1 MIKPKHMIYFPFAEG
16 KEVPLYP
23 TTIRPGRDEA
33 FGSSPSRSYLALQPG
48 QRDEPGP
55 GLILSMTEQWWHT
68 GMGRERQGQAVASG
82 QTLRGSETKGI
93 SGNWQEK
100 RQVPPEPLLLG
111 PSQQTRGL
119 RGPSPCL
126 PLSFSCNRT
135 KTDSVLQFHNSL
147 QSFQ

>member
-1 MIKPKHMIYFPFAEG
+1 MIKPKHMICFPFAEG

-23 TTIRPGRDEA
+23 TTTQPGRDEA
-33 FGSSPSRSYLALQPG
+33 LGSSPSHSYLALQLG

-55 GLILSMTEQWWHT
+55 GLILSIIEQWWLT
-68 GMGRERQGQAVASG
+68 GMGRERQGQAAASG
-82 QTLRGSETKGI
+82 QTIGGSETKGI

-119 RGPSPCL
+119 RGPSPCF